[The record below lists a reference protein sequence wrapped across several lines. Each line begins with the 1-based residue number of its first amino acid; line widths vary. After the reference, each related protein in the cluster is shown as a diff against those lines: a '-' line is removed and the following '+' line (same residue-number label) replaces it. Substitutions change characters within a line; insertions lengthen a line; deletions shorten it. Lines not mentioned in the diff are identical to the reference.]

1 MAHSERDR
9 EILHLNQ
16 TLLDSVVRGDWS
28 TYADLCS
35 DDLTCFEA
43 ETNGLLVEGLPFH
56 RYYFE
61 LPGGDGSPSP
71 VTVTMARPHL
81 RWIGDDGVVLSY
93 TRLSQRLHNGDPITA
108 SCCETRIWHRQ
119 NGRWQ
124 QVHVHRS

>member
-16 TLLDSVVRGDWS
+16 QLLESVVRCDWT
-28 TYADLCS
+28 TYTEHCS

-43 ETNGLLVEGLPFH
+43 ETNGMLVEGLPFH

-61 LPGGDGSPSP
+61 LPGGDGTPSP

-81 RWIGDDGVVLSY
+81 RWLGDDAVVISY
-93 TRLSQRLHNGDPITA
+93 TRLSQRLQHGEPITA
-108 SCCETRIWHRQ
+108 SCCETRVWQRL
-119 NGRWQ
+119 NGRWR

>member
-61 LPGGDGSPSP
+61 LPGSDGAPSP

-108 SCCETRIWHRQ
+108 SCCETRIWHRR
-119 NGRWQ
+119 NGAWQ